1 MHAALCHPQ
10 HCNRAQTTCPF
21 CTASPLI
28 PPPAPPPPPPASLPQ
43 AKKEN
48 NPALTAQL
56 EGALK
61 VAFQAKQR
69 TLRPE
74 IQMLNRLLAL
84 SSKDAVRQ
92 VGSSRRAGSMHRGCT
107 RARA

>member
-1 MHAALCHPQ
+1 
-10 HCNRAQTTCPF
+10 
-21 CTASPLI
+21 
-28 PPPAPPPPPPASLPQ
+28 
-43 AKKEN
+43 
-48 NPALTAQL
+48 
-56 EGALK
+56 

-92 VGSSRRAGSMHRGCT
+92 VGSSGWAGRQHALKVHT
-107 RARA
+107 RKKDLMCE